1 MTDCCI
7 AFAGVDLDAL
17 IEAIKASS
25 AYPWTQGWLTAVA
38 TIFGENII
46 CWTIVPPLLSEGI
59 MGYMTAFQATFWG
72 VFLGDIVTYLPP
84 RFAMRYA
91 ARSRWIRKHQ
101 DQIEACSHFFD
112 RHIGKTMFIIR
123 FTPGIRTP
131 AILAA
136 GMLRV
141 DFRLYCLYSAL
152 SSILQSL
159 IACFFMP
166 TLYAPAIAWL
176 KGLWDGH
183 RLLVVLIVL
192 AFFAVFGV
200 IQWFAARAVMRRLTA
215 KKADKPNPSPTTARG
230 TVASRRGRRCA
241 KLKGM
246 RTTAPLLLALLAAPL
261 LPAADAPTRV
271 IVSPLCAATESW
283 NQDGK
288 MDDYIGGWLCGCD
301 PLAWGQVAVYH
312 ALNHGVPSASFV
324 PPQVENTV
332 IVGGKEEARQSL
344 WLEPYDWAAVRDRTE
359 AKRENGETENP
370 VARLMYDFGTIGGGT
385 YASGATMATVDQEGF
400 KAYFDFEDGYCYT
413 RPSPYW
419 NLPEGFD
426 WDDMLHRIL
435 RVSLQVG
442 APLCTGIY
450 TTTANGGHMI
460 VTDGWGVDADGTE
473 FIHVNYG
480 WGGGSNGWWDWE
492 RVSDAPANDRGFQ
505 TVYANVFPTVL
516 GSVVV
521 GRVSD
526 AGRAPIVGA
535 AVTLTAEDGTV
546 WTARTDAEGCYVF
559 KNLPL
564 VDTKTLHPPTDLPTD
579 TYTVAVSAAG
589 YVSQSA
595 TVTVE
600 GYIDDALRSQKNDEW
615 ENKGNGKGDEA
626 PIVYPIAYGGSVA
639 DFVLE
644 PTPKTIVDSPAELA
658 AVFQYAGQTVYVA
671 TGTYA
676 LTAPLDVPDGTTLV
690 GGYNPET
697 GVVDPLATPTRLR
710 LDISAMDSEGIVLG
724 KGAELNG
731 FALEGNENVPVL
743 IQAAKSKSAAGT
755 ATVRNCIFVS
765 QPMWGTGAA
774 NVAQG
779 LTLTTC
785 VFFDI
790 KGALLNGCTVSH
802 CTFAGNLPA
811 NCSDGGGNQ
820 TQVASRRP
828 TAPSVCEAG
837 HECPAYGLDGRPLG
851 GHLGAL
857 APDSFDFSPETL
869 KALGYR
875 LRLK

>member
-1 MTDCCI
+1 MKTSVSLLF
-7 AFAGVDLDAL
+7 AFGTC
-17 IEAIKASS
+17 ASLWAAS
-25 AYPWTQGWLTAVA
+25 APER
-38 TIFGENII
+38 I
-46 CWTIVPPLLSEGI
+46 
-59 MGYMTAFQATFWG
+59 
-72 VFLGDIVTYLPP
+72 
-84 RFAMRYA
+84 
-91 ARSRWIRKHQ
+91 
-101 DQIEACSHFFD
+101 
-112 RHIGKTMFIIR
+112 
-123 FTPGIRTP
+123 
-131 AILAA
+131 
-136 GMLRV
+136 
-141 DFRLYCLYSAL
+141 
-152 SSILQSL
+152 
-159 IACFFMP
+159 
-166 TLYAPAIAWL
+166 
-176 KGLWDGH
+176 
-183 RLLVVLIVL
+183 
-192 AFFAVFGV
+192 
-200 IQWFAARAVMRRLTA
+200 
-215 KKADKPNPSPTTARG
+215 
-230 TVASRRGRRCA
+230 
-241 KLKGM
+241 
-246 RTTAPLLLALLAAPL
+246 
-261 LPAADAPTRV
+261 
-271 IVSPLCAATESW
+271 IVSPLCDATKSW
-283 NQDGK
+283 DQDDK

-658 AVFQYAGQTVYVA
+658 AVSQYAGQTVYVA

-676 LTAPLDVPDGTTLV
+676 LTAPLDVPAGTTLI
-690 GGYNPET
+690 GGYNPAT

-710 LDISAMDSEGIVLG
+710 LDISTMGSEGIVLG
-724 KGAELNG
+724 EGAELNG

-743 IQAAKSKSAAGT
+743 IQAAAGT

-765 QPMWGTGAA
+765 QPTWGMTKFAY
-774 NVAQG
+774 VAQG
-779 LTLTTC
+779 LTLATC

-790 KGALLNGCTVSH
+790 EGAQLNGCAVSH
-802 CTFAGNLPA
+802 CTFVGKLPDT
-811 NCSDGGGNQ
+811 CSDGGGNQ

-828 TAPSVCEAG
+828 TAPSVCKAG
-837 HECPAYGLDGRPLG
+837 HECPEYGLDGRPLG

>member
-1 MTDCCI
+1 MKTSVSLLF
-7 AFAGVDLDAL
+7 AFGTC
-17 IEAIKASS
+17 ASLWAAS
-25 AYPWTQGWLTAVA
+25 AP
-38 TIFGENII
+38 E
-46 CWTIVPPLLSEGI
+46 
-59 MGYMTAFQATFWG
+59 
-72 VFLGDIVTYLPP
+72 
-84 RFAMRYA
+84 
-91 ARSRWIRKHQ
+91 
-101 DQIEACSHFFD
+101 
-112 RHIGKTMFIIR
+112 
-123 FTPGIRTP
+123 
-131 AILAA
+131 
-136 GMLRV
+136 
-141 DFRLYCLYSAL
+141 
-152 SSILQSL
+152 
-159 IACFFMP
+159 
-166 TLYAPAIAWL
+166 
-176 KGLWDGH
+176 
-183 RLLVVLIVL
+183 
-192 AFFAVFGV
+192 
-200 IQWFAARAVMRRLTA
+200 
-215 KKADKPNPSPTTARG
+215 
-230 TVASRRGRRCA
+230 
-241 KLKGM
+241 
-246 RTTAPLLLALLAAPL
+246 
-261 LPAADAPTRV
+261 RV

-288 MDDYIGGWLCGCD
+288 MDDYIGEWLCGCD

-324 PPQVENTV
+324 PPLVKNTV
-332 IVGGKEEARQSL
+332 IVGGKEEARQTL
-344 WLEPYDWAAVRDRTE
+344 RREPYDWVAVRDRTE
-359 AKRENGETENP
+359 ATRENGEKENP
-370 VARLMYDFGTIGGGT
+370 VARLMYDFGIIGGAT
-385 YASGATMATVDQEGF
+385 YAQGATMATVSPKGF
-400 KAYFDFEDGYCYT
+400 KDYFDFEDGYCYT

-450 TTTANGGHMI
+450 TPSSKEEDGNHKI
-460 VTDGWGVDADGTE
+460 VADGWGVDADGTE

-492 RVSDAPANDRGFQ
+492 RVSDAPSNDRGLKN
-505 TVYANVFPTVL
+505 VYANVFPTAL

-564 VDTKTLHPPTDLPTD
+564 VDTKTLYPPTALPTD

-600 GYIDDALRSQKNDEW
+600 GYIDDALRDQKHEEW
-615 ENKGNGKGDEA
+615 ENEVGKGDEA

-639 DFVLE
+639 DFALE
-644 PTPKTIVDSPAELA
+644 PTPKNIVDSPAELA
-658 AVFQYAGQTVYVA
+658 AVSQYEGQTVYVA

-676 LTAPLDVPDGTTLV
+676 LTAPLDVPADTTLI
-690 GGYNPET
+690 GGYNPAT

-710 LDISAMDSEGIVLG
+710 LDISAMGSEGIVLG

-731 FALEGNENVPVL
+731 FALEGNKNVPVL
-743 IQAAKSKSAAGT
+743 IQAADSAAGT

-765 QPMWGTGAA
+765 QPTWGESGAA
-774 NVAQG
+774 YVAQG

-785 VFFDI
+785 VFFAI
-790 KGALLNGCTVSH
+790 EGALLNDCAVSH

-811 NCSDGGGNQ
+811 GCSDGGGNQ

-857 APDSFDFSPETL
+857 APDSFDFTPETL

>member
-1 MTDCCI
+1 MKTSVSLLF
-7 AFAGVDLDAL
+7 AFGAC
-17 IEAIKASS
+17 ASLWAAS
-25 AYPWTQGWLTAVA
+25 APER
-38 TIFGENII
+38 I
-46 CWTIVPPLLSEGI
+46 
-59 MGYMTAFQATFWG
+59 
-72 VFLGDIVTYLPP
+72 
-84 RFAMRYA
+84 
-91 ARSRWIRKHQ
+91 
-101 DQIEACSHFFD
+101 
-112 RHIGKTMFIIR
+112 
-123 FTPGIRTP
+123 
-131 AILAA
+131 
-136 GMLRV
+136 
-141 DFRLYCLYSAL
+141 
-152 SSILQSL
+152 
-159 IACFFMP
+159 
-166 TLYAPAIAWL
+166 
-176 KGLWDGH
+176 
-183 RLLVVLIVL
+183 
-192 AFFAVFGV
+192 
-200 IQWFAARAVMRRLTA
+200 
-215 KKADKPNPSPTTARG
+215 
-230 TVASRRGRRCA
+230 
-241 KLKGM
+241 
-246 RTTAPLLLALLAAPL
+246 
-261 LPAADAPTRV
+261 
-271 IVSPLCAATESW
+271 IVSPLCDATKSW
-283 NQDGK
+283 NQDAK

-312 ALNHGVPSASFV
+312 ALNRGVPSASFV
-324 PPQVENTV
+324 PPLVENTV

-344 WLEPYDWAAVRDRTE
+344 WREPYDWVAVRDRTE
-359 AKRENGETENP
+359 ATRKNGETENP

-400 KAYFDFEDGYCYT
+400 KDYFGFEDGYCYT

-460 VTDGWGVDADGTE
+460 VTDGWGVDANGTE

-505 TVYANVFPTVL
+505 TVYANVFPTAL

-564 VDTKTLHPPTDLPTD
+564 VDTKTLYPPTDLPTD

-644 PTPKTIVDSPAELA
+644 PVAKTVVDSVAELESLPAGKTI
-658 AVFQYAGQTVYVA
+658 YVA

-676 LTAPLDVPDGTTLV
+676 LTQPLTIPANTTLI

-710 LDISAMDSEGIVLG
+710 LDISAMGGEGIVLG
-724 KGAELNG
+724 EGAELNG
-731 FALEGNENVPVL
+731 FALEGNKNVPVL
-743 IQAAKSKSAAGT
+743 IQAAESAAGT
-755 ATVRNCIFVS
+755 AAVRNCIFVS
-765 QPMWGTGAA
+765 QPTWGASGAA
-774 NVAQG
+774 YVAEG

-790 KGALLNGCTVSH
+790 KGALLNGCAVSH
-802 CTFAGNLPA
+802 CTFAGDLPA
-811 NCSDGGGNQ
+811 GCSDGGGNQ

-828 TAPSVCEAG
+828 TAPSVCKAG

-857 APDSFDFSPETL
+857 APDSFEFTPATL

>member
-261 LPAADAPTRV
+261 LPAADAPTRI

-283 NQDGK
+283 NQDDK
-288 MDDYIGGWLCGCD
+288 MNEYLGAPYCGCD
-301 PLAWGQVAVYH
+301 PLAWGQIAVYH
-312 ALNHGVPSASFV
+312 ALNHGIPSGSWV
-324 PPQVENTV
+324 PPKVPGEIVDYYKGVTVNGTVEM
-332 IVGGKEEARQSL
+332 RSSMYR
-344 WLEPYDWAAVRDRTE
+344 EPYDWVAVRDRVE
-359 AKRENGETENP
+359 EVKRPNGEQENP
-370 VARLMYDFGTIGGGT
+370 VARLMYDFGILGGANYTDDG
-385 YASGATMATVDQEGF
+385 TMATVNEDRFREYFNFAEG
-400 KAYFDFEDGYCYT
+400 YRYM

-419 NLPEGFD
+419 NMPEGFD

-442 APLCTGIY
+442 APLGAGIY
-450 TTTANGGHMI
+450 TTTDYAAPGHMI
-460 VTDGWGVDADGTE
+460 VVDGWGVDENGTDY
-473 FIHVNYG
+473 FHVNYG
-480 WGGGSNGWWDWE
+480 WGGSSNGWWDWS
-492 RVSDAPANDRGFQ
+492 RVSADVTNNRGFSHF
-505 TVYANVFPTVL
+505 YASVFPTAL
-516 GSVVV
+516 GSVIV
-521 GRVSD
+521 GRVATAD
-526 AGRAPIVGA
+526 REPVVGA
-535 AVTLTAEDGTV
+535 EVTLSGGSEKVTRT
-546 WTARTDAEGCYVF
+546 TRTDAQGCYVF

-564 VDTKTLHPPTDLPTD
+564 VDTKNLYPPTDLPTD
-579 TYTVAVSAAG
+579 AYTVEVSAAG
-589 YVSQSA
+589 YTAQSA

-600 GYIDDALRSQKNDEW
+600 GYIDDDLRGTKADQWKNQ
-615 ENKGNGKGDEA
+615 NKDAGKGEEA
-626 PIVYPIAYGGSVA
+626 PITYPIAYGGSVA

-658 AVFQYAGQTVYVA
+658 AVSQYAGQTVYVA

-676 LTAPLDVPDGTTLV
+676 LTAPLDVPANTTLI

-710 LDISAMDSEGIVLG
+710 LDISAEGNSEGIVLG

-743 IQAAKSKSAAGT
+743 IQAAKSAAGT

-765 QPMWGTGAA
+765 QPTWGASGPAY
-774 NVAQG
+774 VAEG

-790 KGALLNGCTVSH
+790 GGAQLNGCAVSH

-811 NCSDGGGNQ
+811 GCSDGGGNQ
-820 TQVASRRP
+820 TQVATRRP
-828 TAPSVCEAG
+828 A
-837 HECPAYGLDGRPLG
+837 

-857 APDSFDFSPETL
+857 APDSFDFSPEAV

-875 LRLK
+875 LRLR

>member
-1 MTDCCI
+1 
-7 AFAGVDLDAL
+7 
-17 IEAIKASS
+17 
-25 AYPWTQGWLTAVA
+25 
-38 TIFGENII
+38 
-46 CWTIVPPLLSEGI
+46 
-59 MGYMTAFQATFWG
+59 
-72 VFLGDIVTYLPP
+72 
-84 RFAMRYA
+84 
-91 ARSRWIRKHQ
+91 
-101 DQIEACSHFFD
+101 
-112 RHIGKTMFIIR
+112 
-123 FTPGIRTP
+123 
-131 AILAA
+131 
-136 GMLRV
+136 
-141 DFRLYCLYSAL
+141 
-152 SSILQSL
+152 
-159 IACFFMP
+159 
-166 TLYAPAIAWL
+166 
-176 KGLWDGH
+176 
-183 RLLVVLIVL
+183 
-192 AFFAVFGV
+192 
-200 IQWFAARAVMRRLTA
+200 
-215 KKADKPNPSPTTARG
+215 
-230 TVASRRGRRCA
+230 
-241 KLKGM
+241 
-246 RTTAPLLLALLAAPL
+246 
-261 LPAADAPTRV
+261 
-271 IVSPLCAATESW
+271 
-283 NQDGK
+283 

-516 GSVVV
+516 DSVVV

-579 TYTVAVSAAG
+579 TYTVAVSATG

-658 AVFQYAGQTVYVA
+658 AVSQYAGQTVYVA

-676 LTAPLDVPDGTTLV
+676 LTKPLTIPANTTLI
-690 GGYNPET
+690 GGYNPAT
-697 GVVDPLATPTRLR
+697 GVVDPLATPTRLEMA
-710 LDISAMDSEGIVLG
+710 ISTLGSQGIVLG

-731 FALEGNENVPVL
+731 FALVGNKSVPV
-743 IQAAKSKSAAGT
+743 IVQAADGAGKP
-755 ATVRNCIFVS
+755 TVRNCVFVS
-765 QPMWGTGAA
+765 QPTWGMSGIAT
-774 NVAQG
+774 VAQG
-779 LTLTTC
+779 VALTTC
-785 VFFDI
+785 LFFDI
-790 KGALLNGCTVSH
+790 TGARLDNCTISH
-802 CTFAGNLPA
+802 CTFVGALLESTDVGGNLA
-811 NCSDGGGNQ
+811 E
-820 TQVASRRP
+820 VATRRP
-828 TAPSVCEAG
+828 TKPNYCEAG
-837 HECPAYGLDGRPLG
+837 HECPEFGLDGRPLG
-851 GHLGAL
+851 GNLGAL
-857 APDSFDFSPETL
+857 APDSFDFTPETL

>member
-1 MTDCCI
+1 MKTSVSLL
-7 AFAGVDLDAL
+7 FA
-17 IEAIKASS
+17 
-25 AYPWTQGWLTAVA
+25 
-38 TIFGENII
+38 
-46 CWTIVPPLLSEGI
+46 
-59 MGYMTAFQATFWG
+59 
-72 VFLGDIVTYLPP
+72 
-84 RFAMRYA
+84 
-91 ARSRWIRKHQ
+91 
-101 DQIEACSHFFD
+101 
-112 RHIGKTMFIIR
+112 
-123 FTPGIRTP
+123 
-131 AILAA
+131 
-136 GMLRV
+136 
-141 DFRLYCLYSAL
+141 
-152 SSILQSL
+152 
-159 IACFFMP
+159 
-166 TLYAPAIAWL
+166 
-176 KGLWDGH
+176 
-183 RLLVVLIVL
+183 
-192 AFFAVFGV
+192 FGV
-200 IQWFAARAVMRRLTA
+200 GASLWAA
-215 KKADKPNPSPTTARG
+215 S
-230 TVASRRGRRCA
+230 
-241 KLKGM
+241 
-246 RTTAPLLLALLAAPL
+246 APE
-261 LPAADAPTRV
+261 RV

-283 NQDGK
+283 NQDDK

-324 PPQVENTV
+324 PPLVENTV
-332 IVGGKEEARQSL
+332 VVGGKKETRKSL
-344 WLEPYDWAAVRDRTE
+344 RREPYDWVAVRDRTE
-359 AKRENGETENP
+359 ATRENGETENP
-370 VARLMYDFGTIGGGT
+370 VARLMYDFGIIGGAT
-385 YASGATMATVDQEGF
+385 YAQGATMATVSPKGF
-400 KAYFDFEDGYCYT
+400 KDYFDFEDGYCYT

-450 TTTANGGHMI
+450 TPSSKEEDGNHKI
-460 VTDGWGVDADGTE
+460 VADGWGVDADGTE

-480 WGGGSNGWWDWE
+480 FGGGSNGWWNWE
-492 RVSDAPANDRGFQ
+492 RVSDEPTSDRGLKN
-505 TVYANVFPTVL
+505 VYANVFPTAL

-564 VDTKTLHPPTDLPTD
+564 VDTKELHPPTALPTD

-600 GYIDDALRSQKNDEW
+600 GYIDDTLRGQKHNEW
-615 ENKGNGKGDEA
+615 ENEVGKGDEA

-658 AVFQYAGQTVYVA
+658 AVSQYEGQTVYVA

-676 LTAPLDVPDGTTLV
+676 LTAPLDVPADTTLV

-710 LDISAMDSEGIVLG
+710 LDISVMGSEGIVLG

-743 IQAAKSKSAAGT
+743 IQAAESAAGT

-765 QPMWGTGAA
+765 QPTWGTSEFAY
-774 NVAQG
+774 VAQG

-790 KGALLNGCTVSH
+790 EGAQLNGCAVSH
-802 CTFAGNLPA
+802 CTFVGKLPDT
-811 NCSDGGGNQ
+811 CSDGGGNQ
-820 TQVASRRP
+820 TQVADSRRP

-851 GHLGAL
+851 GNLGAL
-857 APDSFDFSPETL
+857 APDSFDFTPETL

>member
-1 MTDCCI
+1 MKTSVSLLF
-7 AFAGVDLDAL
+7 AFGTC
-17 IEAIKASS
+17 ASLWAAS
-25 AYPWTQGWLTAVA
+25 AP
-38 TIFGENII
+38 E
-46 CWTIVPPLLSEGI
+46 
-59 MGYMTAFQATFWG
+59 
-72 VFLGDIVTYLPP
+72 
-84 RFAMRYA
+84 
-91 ARSRWIRKHQ
+91 
-101 DQIEACSHFFD
+101 
-112 RHIGKTMFIIR
+112 
-123 FTPGIRTP
+123 
-131 AILAA
+131 
-136 GMLRV
+136 
-141 DFRLYCLYSAL
+141 
-152 SSILQSL
+152 
-159 IACFFMP
+159 
-166 TLYAPAIAWL
+166 
-176 KGLWDGH
+176 
-183 RLLVVLIVL
+183 
-192 AFFAVFGV
+192 
-200 IQWFAARAVMRRLTA
+200 
-215 KKADKPNPSPTTARG
+215 
-230 TVASRRGRRCA
+230 
-241 KLKGM
+241 
-246 RTTAPLLLALLAAPL
+246 
-261 LPAADAPTRV
+261 RV

-332 IVGGKEEARQSL
+332 IVGGKKEERQSL
-344 WLEPYDWAAVRDRTE
+344 WLEPYDWVAVRDRTE
-359 AKRENGETENP
+359 ATRKNGEKENP

-385 YASGATMATVDQEGF
+385 YAQGATMATVDQEGF
-400 KAYFDFEDGYCYT
+400 KDYFGFEDGYCYT

-450 TTTANGGHMI
+450 TPISKEADGGHMI
-460 VTDGWGVDADGTE
+460 VADGWGVDADGTE

-480 WGGGSNGWWDWE
+480 WGGGSNGWWNWA
-492 RVSDAPANDRGFQ
+492 RVSDEPTSDRGFQ
-505 TVYANVFPTVL
+505 NVYANVFPTAL

-564 VDTKTLHPPTDLPTD
+564 VDTKKLYPPTDLPTD

-600 GYIDDALRSQKNDEW
+600 GYIDDALRSQKHNEW
-615 ENKGNGKGDEA
+615 ENKVGKGDEA

-658 AVFQYAGQTVYVA
+658 AVSQYAGQTVYVA

-676 LTAPLDVPDGTTLV
+676 LTEPLDVPAGTTLI

-710 LDISAMDSEGIVLG
+710 LDISAMGGDGIVLG
-724 KGAELNG
+724 EGAELNG
-731 FALEGNENVPVL
+731 FALEGNKNVPVL
-743 IQAAKSKSAAGT
+743 IQAAESAAGT

-765 QPMWGTGAA
+765 QPTWGASGAA
-774 NVAQG
+774 YVAEG

-790 KGALLNGCTVSH
+790 KGALLNDCAVSH

-811 NCSDGGGNQ
+811 NCSNDGGNQ

-828 TAPSVCEAG
+828 IAPSVCEAG

-851 GHLGAL
+851 KHLGAL
-857 APDSFDFSPETL
+857 APDSFDFTPEAA

>member
-1 MTDCCI
+1 MKTSVSLLF
-7 AFAGVDLDAL
+7 AFGTC
-17 IEAIKASS
+17 ASLWAAS
-25 AYPWTQGWLTAVA
+25 APER
-38 TIFGENII
+38 I
-46 CWTIVPPLLSEGI
+46 
-59 MGYMTAFQATFWG
+59 
-72 VFLGDIVTYLPP
+72 
-84 RFAMRYA
+84 
-91 ARSRWIRKHQ
+91 
-101 DQIEACSHFFD
+101 
-112 RHIGKTMFIIR
+112 
-123 FTPGIRTP
+123 
-131 AILAA
+131 
-136 GMLRV
+136 
-141 DFRLYCLYSAL
+141 
-152 SSILQSL
+152 
-159 IACFFMP
+159 
-166 TLYAPAIAWL
+166 
-176 KGLWDGH
+176 
-183 RLLVVLIVL
+183 
-192 AFFAVFGV
+192 
-200 IQWFAARAVMRRLTA
+200 
-215 KKADKPNPSPTTARG
+215 
-230 TVASRRGRRCA
+230 
-241 KLKGM
+241 
-246 RTTAPLLLALLAAPL
+246 
-261 LPAADAPTRV
+261 
-271 IVSPLCAATESW
+271 IVSPLCDATKSW

-288 MDDYIGGWLCGCD
+288 MDDYIGEGWLCGCD

-324 PPQVENTV
+324 PPQVEDTV
-332 IVGGKEEARQSL
+332 IVGGKEETRKSL
-344 WLEPYDWAAVRDRTE
+344 RLEPYDWVAVRDRTE
-359 AKRENGETENP
+359 ATRKNGETENP
-370 VARLMYDFGTIGGGT
+370 VARLMYDFGIIGGAT

-400 KAYFDFEDGYCYT
+400 KDYFGFEDGYCYT
-413 RPSPYW
+413 RPSPDW
-419 NLPEGFD
+419 IMHMPEGFD

-450 TTTANGGHMI
+450 TTTDKVGHMI
-460 VTDGWGVDADGTE
+460 VADGWGVDANGTE

-480 WGGGSNGWWDWE
+480 FGGRSNGWWNWE
-492 RVSDAPANDRGFQ
+492 RVSDEPTSDRGLKN
-505 TVYANVFPTVL
+505 VYANVFPTAL

-564 VDTKTLHPPTDLPTD
+564 VDTKELHPPTDLPTD

-615 ENKGNGKGDEA
+615 ENEVGKGDEA

-658 AVFQYAGQTVYVA
+658 AVSQYAGQTVYVA

-676 LTAPLDVPDGTTLV
+676 LTAPLDVPAGTTLV

-710 LDISAMDSEGIVLG
+710 LNISAMGGEGIVLG
-724 KGAELNG
+724 EGAELNG
-731 FALEGNENVPVL
+731 FALEGNKNVPVL
-743 IQAAKSKSAAGT
+743 IQAAESAAGT

-765 QPMWGTGAA
+765 QPTWGVSGAA
-774 NVAQG
+774 NVAQD

-790 KGALLNGCTVSH
+790 EGARLNGCTVSH
-802 CTFAGNLPA
+802 CTFAGKLPA

-828 TAPSVCEAG
+828 TAPSVCKAG

-851 GHLGAL
+851 GNLGAL
-857 APDSFDFSPETL
+857 APDSFDFTPETL

>member
-1 MTDCCI
+1 
-7 AFAGVDLDAL
+7 
-17 IEAIKASS
+17 
-25 AYPWTQGWLTAVA
+25 
-38 TIFGENII
+38 
-46 CWTIVPPLLSEGI
+46 
-59 MGYMTAFQATFWG
+59 
-72 VFLGDIVTYLPP
+72 
-84 RFAMRYA
+84 
-91 ARSRWIRKHQ
+91 
-101 DQIEACSHFFD
+101 
-112 RHIGKTMFIIR
+112 
-123 FTPGIRTP
+123 
-131 AILAA
+131 
-136 GMLRV
+136 
-141 DFRLYCLYSAL
+141 
-152 SSILQSL
+152 
-159 IACFFMP
+159 
-166 TLYAPAIAWL
+166 
-176 KGLWDGH
+176 
-183 RLLVVLIVL
+183 
-192 AFFAVFGV
+192 
-200 IQWFAARAVMRRLTA
+200 
-215 KKADKPNPSPTTARG
+215 
-230 TVASRRGRRCA
+230 
-241 KLKGM
+241 M
-246 RTTAPLLLALLAAPL
+246 RTTAPLLFALLAAPL
-261 LPAADAPTRV
+261 LPAADAPTRI

-283 NQDGK
+283 NQDDK

-312 ALNHGVPSASFV
+312 ALNHGIPYGSWEPPEVPGEIV
-324 PPQVENTV
+324 DYYKGVTVNGTVEM
-332 IVGGKEEARQSL
+332 RSSMY
-344 WLEPYDWAAVRDRTE
+344 LEPYDWVAVRDRVE
-359 AKRENGETENP
+359 VKRPNGEQENP
-370 VARLMYDFGTIGGGT
+370 VARLMYDFGILGGAQYT
-385 YASGATMATVDQEGF
+385 KGATMATVDQEGF
-400 KAYFDFEDGYCYT
+400 KDYFDFEDGYCYT
-413 RPSPYW
+413 RPSPNW
-419 NLPEGFD
+419 NMPEGFD

-460 VTDGWGVDADGTE
+460 VADGWGVDADGTE

-492 RVSDAPANDRGFQ
+492 RVSDEPANDRGLQ
-505 TVYANVFPTVL
+505 TVYANVFPTAL

-564 VDTKTLHPPTDLPTD
+564 VDTKTLYPPTALPTD

-615 ENKGNGKGDEA
+615 ENKGDGKGDEA

-639 DFVLE
+639 DFVLK

-658 AVFQYAGQTVYVA
+658 AVSQYAGQTVYVA

-676 LTAPLDVPDGTTLV
+676 LTQPLTIPANTTLV
-690 GGYNPET
+690 GGYNPAT

-710 LDISAMDSEGIVLG
+710 LDISAMGSEGIVLG

-743 IQAAKSKSAAGT
+743 IQAAKSAAGT

-765 QPMWGTGAA
+765 QPMWGAGPA
-774 NVAQG
+774 NVARG

-785 VFFDI
+785 VFFNI
-790 KGALLNGCTVSH
+790 KGALLNDCAVSH
-802 CTFAGNLPA
+802 CTFAGDLPA

-857 APDSFDFSPETL
+857 APDSFDLSPEAV

-875 LRLK
+875 LRLR

>member
-1 MTDCCI
+1 MKTSVSLLF
-7 AFAGVDLDAL
+7 AFGTC
-17 IEAIKASS
+17 ASLWAAS
-25 AYPWTQGWLTAVA
+25 APER
-38 TIFGENII
+38 I
-46 CWTIVPPLLSEGI
+46 
-59 MGYMTAFQATFWG
+59 
-72 VFLGDIVTYLPP
+72 
-84 RFAMRYA
+84 
-91 ARSRWIRKHQ
+91 
-101 DQIEACSHFFD
+101 
-112 RHIGKTMFIIR
+112 
-123 FTPGIRTP
+123 
-131 AILAA
+131 
-136 GMLRV
+136 
-141 DFRLYCLYSAL
+141 
-152 SSILQSL
+152 
-159 IACFFMP
+159 
-166 TLYAPAIAWL
+166 
-176 KGLWDGH
+176 
-183 RLLVVLIVL
+183 
-192 AFFAVFGV
+192 
-200 IQWFAARAVMRRLTA
+200 
-215 KKADKPNPSPTTARG
+215 
-230 TVASRRGRRCA
+230 
-241 KLKGM
+241 
-246 RTTAPLLLALLAAPL
+246 
-261 LPAADAPTRV
+261 
-271 IVSPLCAATESW
+271 IVSPLCDATKSW
-283 NQDGK
+283 NQDDK

-332 IVGGKEEARQSL
+332 IVGGKKEERQSL
-344 WLEPYDWAAVRDRTE
+344 WLEPYDWVAVRDRTE
-359 AKRENGETENP
+359 ATRKNGEKENP

-385 YASGATMATVDQEGF
+385 YAQGATMATVDQEGF
-400 KAYFDFEDGYCYT
+400 KDYFGFEDGYCYT

-450 TTTANGGHMI
+450 TPISKEADGGHMI
-460 VTDGWGVDADGTE
+460 VADGWGVDADGTE

-480 WGGGSNGWWDWE
+480 WGGGSNGWWNWA
-492 RVSDAPANDRGFQ
+492 RVSDEPTSDRGFQ
-505 TVYANVFPTVL
+505 NVYANVFPTAL

-564 VDTKTLHPPTDLPTD
+564 VDTKKLYPPTDLPTD

-600 GYIDDALRSQKNDEW
+600 GYIDDALRSQKHNEW
-615 ENKGNGKGDEA
+615 ENKVGKGDEA

-658 AVFQYAGQTVYVA
+658 AVSQYAGQTVYVA

-676 LTAPLDVPDGTTLV
+676 LTEPLDVPAGTTLI

-710 LDISAMDSEGIVLG
+710 LDISAMGGDGIVLG
-724 KGAELNG
+724 EGAELNG
-731 FALEGNENVPVL
+731 FALEGNKNVPVL
-743 IQAAKSKSAAGT
+743 IQAAESAAGT

-765 QPMWGTGAA
+765 QPTWGASGAA
-774 NVAQG
+774 YVAEG

-790 KGALLNGCTVSH
+790 KGALLNDCAVSH

-811 NCSDGGGNQ
+811 NCSNDGGNQ

-828 TAPSVCEAG
+828 IAPSVCEAG

-851 GHLGAL
+851 KHLGAL
-857 APDSFDFSPETL
+857 APDSFDFTPEAA

>member
-1 MTDCCI
+1 
-7 AFAGVDLDAL
+7 
-17 IEAIKASS
+17 
-25 AYPWTQGWLTAVA
+25 
-38 TIFGENII
+38 
-46 CWTIVPPLLSEGI
+46 
-59 MGYMTAFQATFWG
+59 
-72 VFLGDIVTYLPP
+72 
-84 RFAMRYA
+84 
-91 ARSRWIRKHQ
+91 
-101 DQIEACSHFFD
+101 
-112 RHIGKTMFIIR
+112 
-123 FTPGIRTP
+123 
-131 AILAA
+131 
-136 GMLRV
+136 
-141 DFRLYCLYSAL
+141 
-152 SSILQSL
+152 
-159 IACFFMP
+159 
-166 TLYAPAIAWL
+166 
-176 KGLWDGH
+176 
-183 RLLVVLIVL
+183 
-192 AFFAVFGV
+192 
-200 IQWFAARAVMRRLTA
+200 
-215 KKADKPNPSPTTARG
+215 
-230 TVASRRGRRCA
+230 
-241 KLKGM
+241 M
-246 RTTAPLLLALLAAPL
+246 RTTAPLLFALLAAPL
-261 LPAADAPTRV
+261 LPAADAPTRI

-324 PPQVENTV
+324 PHQVENDV
-332 IVGGKEEARQSL
+332 VVGGKKEARQSL
-344 WLEPYDWAAVRDRTE
+344 WLEPYDWVAVRDRTE
-359 AKRENGETENP
+359 ATRKNGEKENP
-370 VARLMYDFGTIGGGT
+370 VARLMYDFGIIGGGT
-385 YASGATMATVDQEGF
+385 YAQGATMATVDQEGF
-400 KAYFDFEDGYCYT
+400 KGYFGFEDGYCYT
-413 RPSPYW
+413 RPSPDW
-419 NLPEGFD
+419 IMHMPEGFD

-460 VTDGWGVDADGTE
+460 VADGWGVDADGTE

-505 TVYANVFPTVL
+505 TVYANVFPTAL

-564 VDTKTLHPPTDLPTD
+564 VDTKTLYPPTALPTD

-589 YVSQSA
+589 YVSKSA

-615 ENKGNGKGDEA
+615 ENKGDGKGDEA

-658 AVFQYAGQTVYVA
+658 AVSQYAGQTVYVA
-671 TGTYA
+671 TGT
-676 LTAPLDVPDGTTLV
+676 
-690 GGYNPET
+690 T

-710 LDISAMDSEGIVLG
+710 LDISVMGGEGIVLG
-724 KGAELNG
+724 EGAELNG
-731 FALEGNENVPVL
+731 FALEGNKNVPVL
-743 IQAAKSKSAAGT
+743 IQAAESAAGT
-755 ATVRNCIFVS
+755 AAVRNCIFVS
-765 QPMWGTGAA
+765 QPTWGASGAA
-774 NVAQG
+774 YVAQG

-790 KGALLNGCTVSH
+790 EGALLNGCAVSH
-802 CTFAGNLPA
+802 CTFAGDLPA
-811 NCSDGGGNQ
+811 GCSDGGGNQ

-828 TAPSVCEAG
+828 TAPSVCKAG
-837 HECPAYGLDGRPLG
+837 HECPEYGLDGRPLG

-857 APDSFDFSPETL
+857 APDSFDSSPEAV

-875 LRLK
+875 LRLR

>member
-1 MTDCCI
+1 MKTSVSLLF
-7 AFAGVDLDAL
+7 AFGSC
-17 IEAIKASS
+17 ASLWAAS
-25 AYPWTQGWLTAVA
+25 APER
-38 TIFGENII
+38 I
-46 CWTIVPPLLSEGI
+46 
-59 MGYMTAFQATFWG
+59 
-72 VFLGDIVTYLPP
+72 
-84 RFAMRYA
+84 
-91 ARSRWIRKHQ
+91 
-101 DQIEACSHFFD
+101 
-112 RHIGKTMFIIR
+112 
-123 FTPGIRTP
+123 
-131 AILAA
+131 
-136 GMLRV
+136 
-141 DFRLYCLYSAL
+141 
-152 SSILQSL
+152 
-159 IACFFMP
+159 
-166 TLYAPAIAWL
+166 
-176 KGLWDGH
+176 
-183 RLLVVLIVL
+183 
-192 AFFAVFGV
+192 
-200 IQWFAARAVMRRLTA
+200 
-215 KKADKPNPSPTTARG
+215 
-230 TVASRRGRRCA
+230 
-241 KLKGM
+241 
-246 RTTAPLLLALLAAPL
+246 
-261 LPAADAPTRV
+261 
-271 IVSPLCAATESW
+271 IVSPLCDATKSW
-283 NQDGK
+283 NQDDK

-385 YASGATMATVDQEGF
+385 YASGATMATQEGF

-579 TYTVAVSAAG
+579 TYTVAVSATG

-600 GYIDDALRSQKNDEW
+600 GYIDDALRSQKHNEW
-615 ENKGNGKGDEA
+615 ENEVGKGDEA

-658 AVFQYAGQTVYVA
+658 AVSQYAGQTVYVA
-671 TGTYA
+671 TGIPA
-676 LTAPLDVPDGTTLV
+676 NTTLI
-690 GGYNPET
+690 GGYNPAT
-697 GVVDPLATPTRLR
+697 GVVDPLATPTRLDTSAVSR
-710 LDISAMDSEGIVLG
+710 NDGPAITLAAGATLDGCFLVG
-724 KGAELNG
+724 T
-731 FALEGNENVPVL
+731 
-743 IQAAKSKSAAGT
+743 SKSPALVGGPGGQT
-755 ATVRNCIFVS
+755 SKPTVRNCVFVS
-765 QPMWGTGAA
+765 QSTWGMSGVA
-774 NVAQG
+774 NVAQEVA
-779 LTLTTC
+779 LSTC
-785 VFFDI
+785 FFFNI
-790 KGALLNGCTVSH
+790 EGAMLNNCTFTH
-802 CTFAGNLPA
+802 CTF
-811 NCSDGGGNQ
+811 DGKIPTLNGSMDNGGNQ
-820 TQVASRRP
+820 TEVATRRP
-828 TAPSVCEAG
+828 AEPSACKAG

-857 APDSFDFSPETL
+857 APDSFDFTPETL

>member
-1 MTDCCI
+1 MKTSVSLLF
-7 AFAGVDLDAL
+7 AFGTC
-17 IEAIKASS
+17 ASLWAAS
-25 AYPWTQGWLTAVA
+25 AP
-38 TIFGENII
+38 E
-46 CWTIVPPLLSEGI
+46 
-59 MGYMTAFQATFWG
+59 
-72 VFLGDIVTYLPP
+72 
-84 RFAMRYA
+84 
-91 ARSRWIRKHQ
+91 
-101 DQIEACSHFFD
+101 
-112 RHIGKTMFIIR
+112 
-123 FTPGIRTP
+123 
-131 AILAA
+131 
-136 GMLRV
+136 
-141 DFRLYCLYSAL
+141 
-152 SSILQSL
+152 
-159 IACFFMP
+159 
-166 TLYAPAIAWL
+166 
-176 KGLWDGH
+176 
-183 RLLVVLIVL
+183 
-192 AFFAVFGV
+192 
-200 IQWFAARAVMRRLTA
+200 
-215 KKADKPNPSPTTARG
+215 
-230 TVASRRGRRCA
+230 
-241 KLKGM
+241 
-246 RTTAPLLLALLAAPL
+246 
-261 LPAADAPTRV
+261 RV

-283 NQDGK
+283 DQDGK

-324 PPQVENTV
+324 PPQVENEV
-332 IVGGKEEARQSL
+332 VVGGQEEVRQSL
-344 WLEPYDWAAVRDRTE
+344 WLEPYDWVAVRDRTE
-359 AKRENGETENP
+359 ATRKNGEKENP

-385 YASGATMATVDQEGF
+385 YAQGATMATVDQEGF
-400 KAYFDFEDGYCYT
+400 KAYFGFDDGYCYT
-413 RPSPYW
+413 RPSPDW
-419 NLPEGFD
+419 IMHMPEGFD

-460 VTDGWGVDADGTE
+460 VADGWGVDADGTE

-492 RVSDAPANDRGFQ
+492 RVSAAPSNDRGFQ
-505 TVYANVFPTVL
+505 NVYANVFPTAL

-564 VDTKTLHPPTDLPTD
+564 VDTKTLYPPTALPTD

-600 GYIDDALRSQKNDEW
+600 GYIDDALRGQKADEW
-615 ENKGNGKGDEA
+615 ENEVGKGDEA

-639 DFVLE
+639 DFALE

-658 AVFQYAGQTVYVA
+658 AVSQYAGQTVYVA
-671 TGTYA
+671 TGTYE
-676 LTAPLDVPDGTTLV
+676 LTQPLTIPANTTLI

-710 LDISAMDSEGIVLG
+710 LDISAMGSEGIVLG

-731 FALEGNENVPVL
+731 FALEGNKNVQVL
-743 IQAAKSKSAAGT
+743 IQADKSAAGT

-765 QPMWGTGAA
+765 QPMWGASGAA

-779 LTLTTC
+779 LTLATC

-790 KGALLNGCTVSH
+790 KGALLNDCAVSH

-811 NCSDGGGNQ
+811 GCSDDGGNQ

-828 TAPSVCEAG
+828 IEPSVCEAG

-857 APDSFDFSPETL
+857 APDSFDFSPEAV

-875 LRLK
+875 LRLR

>member
-1 MTDCCI
+1 MKTSVSLL
-7 AFAGVDLDAL
+7 FA
-17 IEAIKASS
+17 
-25 AYPWTQGWLTAVA
+25 
-38 TIFGENII
+38 
-46 CWTIVPPLLSEGI
+46 
-59 MGYMTAFQATFWG
+59 
-72 VFLGDIVTYLPP
+72 
-84 RFAMRYA
+84 
-91 ARSRWIRKHQ
+91 
-101 DQIEACSHFFD
+101 
-112 RHIGKTMFIIR
+112 
-123 FTPGIRTP
+123 
-131 AILAA
+131 
-136 GMLRV
+136 
-141 DFRLYCLYSAL
+141 
-152 SSILQSL
+152 
-159 IACFFMP
+159 
-166 TLYAPAIAWL
+166 
-176 KGLWDGH
+176 
-183 RLLVVLIVL
+183 
-192 AFFAVFGV
+192 FGV
-200 IQWFAARAVMRRLTA
+200 GASLWAA
-215 KKADKPNPSPTTARG
+215 S
-230 TVASRRGRRCA
+230 
-241 KLKGM
+241 
-246 RTTAPLLLALLAAPL
+246 APE
-261 LPAADAPTRV
+261 RV

-283 NQDGK
+283 DQDGK
-288 MDDYIGGWLCGCD
+288 MDDYIGEWLCGCD

-324 PPQVENTV
+324 PPQVKNTV
-332 IVGGKEEARQSL
+332 VVGGKEEPRQSL
-344 WLEPYDWAAVRDRTE
+344 WREPYDWVAVRDRTE
-359 AKRENGETENP
+359 ATRENGEKENP
-370 VARLMYDFGTIGGGT
+370 VARLMYDFGIIGGGT
-385 YASGATMATVDQEGF
+385 YAQGATMATVDQEGF

-460 VTDGWGVDADGTE
+460 VADGWGVDADGTE

-480 WGGGSNGWWDWE
+480 WGGGSNGWWNWE
-492 RVSDAPANDRGFQ
+492 RVSDEPANDRGLQ
-505 TVYANVFPTVL
+505 TVYANVFPTAL

-535 AVTLTAEDGTV
+535 AVTLTAKDGTV

-564 VDTKTLHPPTDLPTD
+564 VDTKTLYPPTALPTD

-600 GYIDDALRSQKNDEW
+600 GYIDDALRNQKNDEW
-615 ENKGNGKGDEA
+615 EGKGDGKGDEA

-639 DFVLE
+639 DFALE

-658 AVFQYAGQTVYVA
+658 AVSQYAGQTVYVA

-676 LTAPLDVPDGTTLV
+676 LTEPLDVPAGTTLV

-710 LDISAMDSEGIVLG
+710 LDISAMGSEGIVLG

-731 FALEGNENVPVL
+731 FALEGNKNVQVL
-743 IQAAKSKSAAGT
+743 IQADKSAAGT

-765 QPMWGTGAA
+765 QPMWGASGAA

-785 VFFDI
+785 VFFAI
-790 KGALLNGCTVSH
+790 EGALLNDCAVSH

-811 NCSDGGGNQ
+811 NCSDDGGNQ

-857 APDSFDFSPETL
+857 APDSFDFSPEAV

-875 LRLK
+875 LRLR

>member
-1 MTDCCI
+1 MKTSVSLL
-7 AFAGVDLDAL
+7 FA
-17 IEAIKASS
+17 
-25 AYPWTQGWLTAVA
+25 
-38 TIFGENII
+38 
-46 CWTIVPPLLSEGI
+46 
-59 MGYMTAFQATFWG
+59 
-72 VFLGDIVTYLPP
+72 
-84 RFAMRYA
+84 
-91 ARSRWIRKHQ
+91 
-101 DQIEACSHFFD
+101 
-112 RHIGKTMFIIR
+112 
-123 FTPGIRTP
+123 
-131 AILAA
+131 
-136 GMLRV
+136 
-141 DFRLYCLYSAL
+141 
-152 SSILQSL
+152 
-159 IACFFMP
+159 
-166 TLYAPAIAWL
+166 
-176 KGLWDGH
+176 
-183 RLLVVLIVL
+183 
-192 AFFAVFGV
+192 FGV
-200 IQWFAARAVMRRLTA
+200 GASLWAA
-215 KKADKPNPSPTTARG
+215 S
-230 TVASRRGRRCA
+230 
-241 KLKGM
+241 
-246 RTTAPLLLALLAAPL
+246 APE
-261 LPAADAPTRV
+261 RV

-312 ALNHGVPSASFV
+312 ALNHGLPSASFV

-332 IVGGKEEARQSL
+332 IVGGKKEERQSL
-344 WLEPYDWAAVRDRTE
+344 WLEPYDWVAVRDRTE
-359 AKRENGETENP
+359 ATRENGEKENP

-400 KAYFDFEDGYCYT
+400 KDYFRFEDGYCYT
-413 RPSPYW
+413 RPSPDW
-419 NLPEGFD
+419 NMHMPEGFD

-460 VTDGWGVDADGTE
+460 VADGWGVDADGTE

-480 WGGGSNGWWDWE
+480 WGGGSNGWWNWE
-492 RVSDAPANDRGFQ
+492 RVSDEPANDRGLQ
-505 TVYANVFPTVL
+505 TVYANVFPTAL

-526 AGRAPIVGA
+526 AGRTPIVGA
-535 AVTLTAEDGTV
+535 AVTLTAKDGTV

-564 VDTKTLHPPTDLPTD
+564 VDTKTLYPPTALPTD

-600 GYIDDALRSQKNDEW
+600 GYIDDALRGQKADEW
-615 ENKGNGKGDEA
+615 ENKVGKGDEA

-644 PTPKTIVDSPAELA
+644 PTPKNIVDSPAELA
-658 AVFQYAGQTVYVA
+658 AVSQYAGQTVYVA

-676 LTAPLDVPDGTTLV
+676 LTEPLDVPADTTLI

-710 LDISAMDSEGIVLG
+710 LDISAMGGEGIVLG

-731 FALEGNENVPVL
+731 FALEGNKNVPVL
-743 IQAAKSKSAAGT
+743 IQAADSAAGT

-765 QPMWGTGAA
+765 QPTWGTSEFAY
-774 NVAQG
+774 VAQG

-790 KGALLNGCTVSH
+790 EGAQLNGCAVSH
-802 CTFAGNLPA
+802 CTFVGNLPA
-811 NCSDGGGNQ
+811 GCSDDGGNQ

-828 TAPSVCEAG
+828 IEPSVCEAG

-857 APDSFDFSPETL
+857 APDSFEFSPEAV

>member
-1 MTDCCI
+1 MKTSVSLLF
-7 AFAGVDLDAL
+7 AFGTC
-17 IEAIKASS
+17 ASLWAAS
-25 AYPWTQGWLTAVA
+25 APER
-38 TIFGENII
+38 I
-46 CWTIVPPLLSEGI
+46 
-59 MGYMTAFQATFWG
+59 
-72 VFLGDIVTYLPP
+72 
-84 RFAMRYA
+84 
-91 ARSRWIRKHQ
+91 
-101 DQIEACSHFFD
+101 
-112 RHIGKTMFIIR
+112 
-123 FTPGIRTP
+123 
-131 AILAA
+131 
-136 GMLRV
+136 
-141 DFRLYCLYSAL
+141 
-152 SSILQSL
+152 
-159 IACFFMP
+159 
-166 TLYAPAIAWL
+166 
-176 KGLWDGH
+176 
-183 RLLVVLIVL
+183 
-192 AFFAVFGV
+192 
-200 IQWFAARAVMRRLTA
+200 
-215 KKADKPNPSPTTARG
+215 
-230 TVASRRGRRCA
+230 
-241 KLKGM
+241 
-246 RTTAPLLLALLAAPL
+246 
-261 LPAADAPTRV
+261 
-271 IVSPLCAATESW
+271 IVSPLCDATKSW
-283 NQDGK
+283 NQDDK

-324 PPQVENTV
+324 PPLVKNTV
-332 IVGGKEEARQSL
+332 IVGGKEEARQTL
-344 WLEPYDWAAVRDRTE
+344 RQEPYDWVAVRDRTE

-370 VARLMYDFGTIGGGT
+370 VARLMYDFGIIGGGT
-385 YASGATMATVDQEGF
+385 YAQGATMATVDQEGF
-400 KAYFDFEDGYCYT
+400 KAYFGFEDGYCYT

-450 TTTANGGHMI
+450 TPISKEEDGGHMI
-460 VTDGWGVDADGTE
+460 VADGWGVDADGTE

-480 WGGGSNGWWDWE
+480 FGGGSNDWWVWE
-492 RVSDAPANDRGFQ
+492 RVSDEPTSDRGLQ
-505 TVYANVFPTVL
+505 TVYANVFPTAL

-535 AVTLTAEDGTV
+535 AVTLTAKDGTV

-564 VDTKTLHPPTDLPTD
+564 VDTKTLYPPTALPTD

-600 GYIDDALRSQKNDEW
+600 GYIDDALSIQKHNEW
-615 ENKGNGKGDEA
+615 ENEVGKGDEA

-639 DFVLE
+639 DFALE
-644 PTPKTIVDSPAELA
+644 PTPKNIVDSPAELA
-658 AVFQYAGQTVYVA
+658 AVSQYAGQTVYVA

-676 LTAPLDVPDGTTLV
+676 LTEPLDVPAGTTLV

-710 LDISAMDSEGIVLG
+710 LDISTMGSEGIVLG
-724 KGAELNG
+724 EGAELNG
-731 FALEGNENVPVL
+731 FALEGNKNVPVL
-743 IQAAKSKSAAGT
+743 IQAAAGT

-765 QPMWGTGAA
+765 QPTWGTSEFAY
-774 NVAQG
+774 VAQG

-790 KGALLNGCTVSH
+790 EGAQLNGCAASH
-802 CTFAGNLPA
+802 CTFVGKLPDTCSDVGGNLA
-811 NCSDGGGNQ
+811 EAA
-820 TQVASRRP
+820 TRRP

-857 APDSFDFSPETL
+857 APDSFDFTPDTL

>member
-1 MTDCCI
+1 
-7 AFAGVDLDAL
+7 
-17 IEAIKASS
+17 
-25 AYPWTQGWLTAVA
+25 
-38 TIFGENII
+38 
-46 CWTIVPPLLSEGI
+46 
-59 MGYMTAFQATFWG
+59 
-72 VFLGDIVTYLPP
+72 
-84 RFAMRYA
+84 
-91 ARSRWIRKHQ
+91 
-101 DQIEACSHFFD
+101 
-112 RHIGKTMFIIR
+112 
-123 FTPGIRTP
+123 
-131 AILAA
+131 
-136 GMLRV
+136 
-141 DFRLYCLYSAL
+141 
-152 SSILQSL
+152 
-159 IACFFMP
+159 
-166 TLYAPAIAWL
+166 
-176 KGLWDGH
+176 
-183 RLLVVLIVL
+183 
-192 AFFAVFGV
+192 
-200 IQWFAARAVMRRLTA
+200 
-215 KKADKPNPSPTTARG
+215 
-230 TVASRRGRRCA
+230 
-241 KLKGM
+241 
-246 RTTAPLLLALLAAPL
+246 
-261 LPAADAPTRV
+261 
-271 IVSPLCAATESW
+271 
-283 NQDGK
+283 

-312 ALNHGVPSASFV
+312 ALNRGVPSASFV
-324 PPQVENTV
+324 PPLVENTV

-344 WLEPYDWAAVRDRTE
+344 WREPYDWVAVRDRTE
-359 AKRENGETENP
+359 ATRKNGETENP

-400 KAYFDFEDGYCYT
+400 KDYFGFEDGYCYT

-460 VTDGWGVDADGTE
+460 VTDGWGVDANGTE

-505 TVYANVFPTVL
+505 TVYANVFPTAL

-564 VDTKTLHPPTDLPTD
+564 VDTKTLYPPTDLPTD

-644 PTPKTIVDSPAELA
+644 PVAKTVVDSVAELESLPAGKTI
-658 AVFQYAGQTVYVA
+658 YVA

-676 LTAPLDVPDGTTLV
+676 LTQPLTIPANTTLI

-710 LDISAMDSEGIVLG
+710 LDISAMGGEGIVLG
-724 KGAELNG
+724 EGAELNG
-731 FALEGNENVPVL
+731 FALEGNKNVPVL
-743 IQAAKSKSAAGT
+743 IQAAESAAGT
-755 ATVRNCIFVS
+755 AAVRNCIFVS
-765 QPMWGTGAA
+765 QPTWGASGAA
-774 NVAQG
+774 YVAEG

-790 KGALLNGCTVSH
+790 KGALLNGCAVSH
-802 CTFAGNLPA
+802 CTFAGDLPA
-811 NCSDGGGNQ
+811 GCSDGGGNQ

-828 TAPSVCEAG
+828 TAPSVCKAG

-857 APDSFDFSPETL
+857 APDSFEFTPATL